1 MREERKKHYVVIKGF
16 NTFMYDHTLHHIRKR
31 FCRYYL
37 QGISLEDLLNSLIAF
52 IKKWSY
58 VEISCLF

>member
-1 MREERKKHYVVIKGF
+1 MREERKKHYVVIKGC

-52 IKKWSY
+52 IKK
-58 VEISCLF
+58 